1 MTTTNFQLV
10 GGGNR
15 TAAGSKAKP
24 RGGKFLPGR
33 GNHRPG
39 ETPSGAPGSGTGVTV
54 DLASQPVKSK
64 TVLNSLVGTFGN
76 TMVMGPGQLA
86 LNGTA
91 GVSSICGARNEGV
104 AT

>member
-1 MTTTNFQLV
+1 M
-10 GGGNR
+10 
-15 TAAGSKAKP
+15 
-24 RGGKFLPGR
+24 
-33 GNHRPG
+33 
-39 ETPSGAPGSGTGVTV
+39 